1 MAKIQRVQSE
11 SLVRRSSGA
20 KQFAAMQAAIRNTTL
35 TELSKLSPTAKP
47 GGFASGIKFIKRP
60 ELIGIWVR
68 DLNKAALDRLEI
80 QP

>member
-1 MAKIQRVQSE
+1 MADQIITVDLNGLK
-11 SLVRRSSGA
+11 LDA

-68 DLNKAALDRLEI
+68 DLNKAAIEKLEI
-80 QP
+80 QV